1 MKDFLAWAKP
11 GSRDAELAARVDP
24 VATPRHIAVIM
35 DGNGRWAKRR
45 FMPRVAGH
53 RAGINSV
60 REIIESSLPPRD
72 RSPHALCLFGRE
84 LEAPARRGRH
94 PWGLLE
100 RYLRGE
106 LDRLKA
112 NNVRFQVIGRIEQL
126 PASVQETLDYAIVE
140 TAANSGLRLTV
151 ALNYGGRTEI
161 VDAIN
166 SLLAQARQSGADLR
180 IDESNF
186 GDYLS
191 TAGLPDP
198 DLLIRTSGEVRVSN
212 FLLWQ
217 IAYTEIW
224 VTEKYW
230 PDFRSEDLLEAIL
243 DFQKRERRFGG
254 LSPAEPEPA
263 PALVG
268 AGSGGDRESLSAPL
282 GERSE

>member
-1 MKDFLAWAKP
+1 MKDFLEWAKP
-11 GSRDAELAARVDP
+11 GSRDAELAARLDP
-24 VATPRHIAVIM
+24 SRLPRHVAVIM

-45 FMPRVAGH
+45 FLPRVAGH
-53 RAGINSV
+53 QAGIGAV
-60 REIIESSLPPRD
+60 REIIESCCRLGIEALTLYAFSVENWKRPRAEVD
-72 RSPHALCLFGRE
+72 TL
-84 LEAPARRGRH
+84 
-94 PWGLLE
+94 WGLLE
-100 RYLRGE
+100 RYLREE
-106 LDRLKA
+106 LHNLKS
-112 NNVRFQVIGRIEQL
+112 NNIRFQVIGRIEQL
-126 PASVQETLDYAIVE
+126 PGSVQEMLDYAIVE

-166 SLLAQARQSGADLR
+166 TLLAQARQSGAELR
-180 IDESNF
+180 VDENTF
-186 GDYLS
+186 GEYLS

-198 DLLIRTSGEVRVSN
+198 DLLIRTSGEVRISN

-254 LSPAEPEPA
+254 LSPEEPEPA
-263 PALVG
+263 GALVG
-268 AGSGGDRESLSAPL
+268 VRGERRASSAPL
-282 GERSE
+282 AERSE

>member
-1 MKDFLAWAKP
+1 MKEFLAWAKP
-11 GSRDAELAARVDP
+11 GSREAELAAQVDP
-24 VATPRHIAVIM
+24 ERLPRHIAVIM

-53 RAGINSV
+53 RAGIQSV
-60 REIIESSLPPRD
+60 REIIESSCRIGIDALTLYAFSVENWKRPRAEVD
-72 RSPHALCLFGRE
+72 TL
-84 LEAPARRGRH
+84 
-94 PWGLLE
+94 WGLLE
-100 RYLRGE
+100 RYLREE
-106 LDRLKA
+106 LGNLKA
-112 NNVRFQVIGRIEQL
+112 NNIRFQVIGRVEQL
-126 PASVQETLDYAIVE
+126 PASVQATLDYAIVE

-151 ALNYGGRTEI
+151 ALNYGGRAEI

-166 SLLAQARQSGADLR
+166 TLLAQARQSDSDIR
-180 IDESNF
+180 IDEETFS
-186 GDYLS
+186 DYLY
-191 TAGLPDP
+191 TAGMADP
-198 DLLIRTSGEVRVSN
+198 DLLIRTSGEVRISN

-224 VTEKYW
+224 VTDKYW
-230 PDFRSEDLLEAIL
+230 PDFRSEDLLSAIL

-268 AGSGGDRESLSAPL
+268 VRAGDDEPAPL

>member
-11 GSRDAELAARVDP
+11 GGRDAEIASGLDP
-24 VATPRHIAVIM
+24 ERMPRHIAVIM

-53 RAGINSV
+53 RAGIDSV
-60 REIIESSLPPRD
+60 REIIESCCRLGIDALTLYAFSVENWKRPR
-72 RSPHALCLFGRE
+72 AEVETL
-84 LEAPARRGRH
+84 
-94 PWGLLE
+94 WGLLE
-100 RYLRGE
+100 RYLRDE
-106 LDRLKA
+106 LDSLKA
-112 NNVRFQVIGRIEQL
+112 NNVRFQAIGRVDQL
-126 PASVQETLDYAIVE
+126 PASVQATLDYAIVE

-161 VDAIN
+161 VDAVN
-166 SLLAQARQSGADLR
+166 TLLAQARQSGAELR
-180 IDESNF
+180 VDERTF
-186 GDYLS
+186 GDYLY

-230 PDFRSEDLLEAIL
+230 PEFRTEDLLTAIA

-254 LSPAEPEPA
+254 LSPAKPEPA

-268 AGSGGDRESLSAPL
+268 ARTPSPL
-282 GERSE
+282 GEHSE

>member
-24 VATPRHIAVIM
+24 ARLPRHIAVIM

-45 FMPRVAGH
+45 LMPRVAGH

-60 REIIESSLPPRD
+60 REIIESSCRLGIEALTLYAFSVENWKRPR
-72 RSPHALCLFGRE
+72 AEVETL
-84 LEAPARRGRH
+84 
-94 PWGLLE
+94 WGLLD
-100 RYLRGE
+100 RYLRDE
-106 LDRLKA
+106 LDRLKQ

-126 PASVQETLDYAIVE
+126 PASVQATLDYAIVE

-161 VDAIN
+161 VDAVN
-166 SLLAQARQSGADLR
+166 ALLAQARQSGAELR
-180 IDESNF
+180 VDENNF

-230 PDFRSEDLLEAIL
+230 PDFRTEDLLAAIL

-263 PALVG
+263 LVA
-268 AGSGGDRESLSAPL
+268 AGQSKADAEPSPL
-282 GERSE
+282 GERPE

>member
-1 MKDFLAWAKP
+1 MKDFLAWVKS
-11 GSRDAELAARVDP
+11 GSREAELAARLDP
-24 VATPRHIAVIM
+24 LRLPRHIAVIM

-53 RAGINSV
+53 QAGIGSV
-60 REIIESSLPPRD
+60 REIIESCCRLGVEALTLYAFSVENWKRPRAEVD
-72 RSPHALCLFGRE
+72 TL
-84 LEAPARRGRH
+84 
-94 PWGLLE
+94 WGLLE
-100 RYLRGE
+100 RYLRDE
-106 LDRLKA
+106 LNRLKA
-112 NNVRFQVIGRIEQL
+112 NNVRFQVIGRMEQL
-126 PASVQETLDYAIVE
+126 PASVQATLDYAIVE
-140 TAANSGLRLTV
+140 TAAKSGLRLTV
-151 ALNYGGRTEI
+151 ALNYGGRAEI
-161 VDAIN
+161 VDAITT
-166 SLLAQARQSGADLR
+166 LLAQARQSGAELR
-180 IDESNF
+180 IDESTF
-186 GDYLS
+186 GEYLY
-191 TAGLPDP
+191 TAGMPDP

-254 LSPAEPEPA
+254 LGPSQPEPA

-268 AGSGGDRESLSAPL
+268 VRGGDEDSAPL

>member
-1 MKDFLAWAKP
+1 MGP
-11 GSRDAELAARVDP
+11 AR
-24 VATPRHIAVIM
+24 
-35 DGNGRWAKRR
+35 
-45 FMPRVAGH
+45 
-53 RAGINSV
+53 
-60 REIIESSLPPRD
+60 
-72 RSPHALCLFGRE
+72 AL
-84 LEAPARRGRH
+84 PARRAG
-94 PWGLLE
+94 PP
-100 RYLRGE
+100 
-106 LDRLKA
+106 
-112 NNVRFQVIGRIEQL
+112 QVIGRVEQL
-126 PASVQETLDYAIVE
+126 PASVQATLDYAIVE

-161 VDAIN
+161 VDAVN
-166 SLLAQARQSGADLR
+166 TLLAQARQSDAELR

-230 PDFRSEDLLEAIL
+230 PDFRTEDLLEAIL

-254 LSPAEPEPA
+254 LSPAKTEPT

-268 AGSGGDRESLSAPL
+268 AGRSEPDSDDPAL